1 MLNTTTVKVIAPY
14 SLALTF
20 NNHTSGTLDL
30 SKELWGDMFAPLKD
44 QQLFSTAKQSH
55 TMGTA
60 CWANGADLAPEFL
73 YQLMTQQRTQQRT
86 EQQAAHNTDQQTP
99 QVP

>member
-1 MLNTTTVKVIAPY
+1 MLHTTTVKVIAPY

-20 NNHTSGTLDL
+20 NNRTSGTVDL

-73 YQLMTQQRTQQRT
+73 YQLMTQQRA
-86 EQQAAHNTDQQTP
+86 EQQASHNTDQQAP